1 MSIYNPSIGELIIY
15 LCIFGI
21 GFITGRIFMAIQVA
35 FMKSASKGIQHTP
48 KNGLAKL

>member
-1 MSIYNPSIGELIIY
+1 MSIYNPSTGEIIIY

-35 FMKSASKGIQHTP
+35 FMKSTSKKSKHKKEGA
-48 KNGLAKL
+48 AKP